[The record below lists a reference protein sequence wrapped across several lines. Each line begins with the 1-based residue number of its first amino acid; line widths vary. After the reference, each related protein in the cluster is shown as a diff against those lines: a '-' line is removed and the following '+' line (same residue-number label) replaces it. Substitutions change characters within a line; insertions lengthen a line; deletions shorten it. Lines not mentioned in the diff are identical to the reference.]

1 MAYLK
6 KLDIR
11 AFQFIYRPI
20 DLLAMGYIKSMERV
34 CKKFTDTNVTINNQ
48 NRWNIMGI
56 IKKLDKGSNVTEQK
70 NQDF

>member
-1 MAYLK
+1 MVYLK

-20 DLLAMGYIKSMERV
+20 DLLATGYIKSMERI

-48 NRWNIMGI
+48 NR
-56 IKKLDKGSNVTEQK
+56 
-70 NQDF
+70 